1 MIKMSKRDRH
11 SRNSFS
17 NETYLGFEVSVSNK
31 RKGTKFKAKGTY
43 CQRDNNGP
51 SPAGRMLADRLN
63 KACIILSKRS
73 FL

>member
-1 MIKMSKRDRH
+1 MSKRDRH

-17 NETYLGFEVSVSNK
+17 NETYLGFE
-31 RKGTKFKAKGTY
+31 
-43 CQRDNNGP
+43 RDNNGP

-63 KACIILSKRS
+63 NACIILSKRS

>member
-1 MIKMSKRDRH
+1 MSKRNRH

-17 NETYLGFEVSVSNK
+17 NETYLGFEVTVSNQ
-31 RKGTKFKAKGTY
+31 RKGTKFKAKGAY